1 MKRKKLWIGLLIFV
15 IIIGAFLIIN
25 RYKMPVLMSNL
36 LAGSLSWGL
45 TDVEDVKLDSNAK
58 WYDDYYTIE
67 YIDERT
73 IAIGEPRYY
82 QQNINYLILGDEHAI
97 LLDTGP
103 GVRNIKP
110 VVDSLTSLPI
120 ILMSSHFHYD
130 HVGNHEEFNTDSR
143 LSSSQLVNQDLSKDN
158 ILIPSKDSFMGHNE
172 GFEAPKIKVKEI
184 LEEGA
189 TIDLGNRKLE
199 LISMPGHAE
208 SSIMLYD
215 KAANQVFTGDFIY
228 KGSLLATFLPGTDLE
243 DYLASAN
250 KLLQQINSE
259 TKLYGAHT
267 TDFNL
272 PTLTQKDLTDLQKV
286 LEKIE
291 SGTLPKTMKIN
302 ENLDIVY

>member
-1 MKRKKLWIGLLIFV
+1 MKRKKLWIGLLIFI

-25 RYKMPVLMSNL
+25 T
-36 LAGSLSWGL
+36 SWGL
-45 TDVEDVKLDSNAK
+45 TDREDVKLDPNVK

-67 YIDERT
+67 YIDEKT

-97 LLDTGP
+97 LFDTGP

-158 ILIPSKDSFMGHNE
+158 ILIPSKESFSFLGRLE

-228 KGSLLATFLPGTDLE
+228 KGSLLATFLSGTDLE
-243 DYLASAN
+243 DYLVSTN

-267 TDFNL
+267 IDFNL

-291 SGTLPKTMKIN
+291 SGTLPKKMKIN
-302 ENLDIVY
+302 ENLDILY

>member
-1 MKRKKLWIGLLIFV
+1 MKRKKLWMGLLIFILI
-15 IIIGAFLIIN
+15 IIIGAFLIIKS
-25 RYKMPVLMSNL
+25 Y
-36 LAGSLSWGL
+36 WGL
-45 TDVEDVKLDSNAK
+45 TDVEDVKLDPNVK

-67 YIDERT
+67 YIDEKT

-97 LLDTGP
+97 LFDTGP

-158 ILIPSKDSFMGHNE
+158 ILIPSKESFSFLGRLE

-228 KGSLLATFLPGTDLE
+228 KGSLLATFLSGTDLE
-243 DYLASAN
+243 DYLVSTN

-267 TDFNL
+267 IDFNL

-291 SGTLPKTMKIN
+291 SGTFPKKMKIN
-302 ENLDIVY
+302 ENLDILY